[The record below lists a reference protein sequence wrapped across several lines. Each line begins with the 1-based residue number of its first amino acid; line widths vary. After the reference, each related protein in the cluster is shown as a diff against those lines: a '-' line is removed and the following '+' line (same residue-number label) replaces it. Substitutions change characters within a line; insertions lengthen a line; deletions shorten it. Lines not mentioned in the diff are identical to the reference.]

1 MASSRHCRLSY
12 AARAALG
19 DPCTVVVMRVW
30 QVHELGDPIDRL
42 ALGEV
47 DSPVPGP
54 GRLVV
59 DTEAVGLAFPD
70 VLQVRGE
77 YQVKP
82 PLPFT
87 PGSETAGTVVSVGD
101 GVSIDLIGR
110 RVVALGG
117 GLAEQ
122 IELPASQVF
131 EVPEGLSSAKAAA
144 IPMNYCTTWFALHDR
159 AKLAAGET
167 LLVTGASGGVGSAAI
182 QLGLAAGARVIAVA
196 GGADKVAACVALG
209 ADAVI
214 DHQEFGEQTELVDQ
228 VRELTDGRGVDVAYD
243 PVGGEMFKQVCRCMA
258 WDGRVLVIG
267 FVAGIPKLATNHVLL
282 KNYSVV
288 GVHWG
293 ASLARDPES
302 LGRQV
307 DSVMVLAK
315 ERTVDPLLH
324 PPYAF
329 EDAARALQD
338 IYDRQV
344 VGKVVAVLGG

>member
-1 MASSRHCRLSY
+1 M
-12 AARAALG
+12 
-19 DPCTVVVMRVW
+19 
-30 QVHELGDPIDRL
+30 
-42 ALGEV
+42 
-47 DSPVPGP
+47 
-54 GRLVV
+54 
-59 DTEAVGLAFPD
+59 GLAFPD

-82 PLPFT
+82 PLPFV
-87 PGSETAGTVVSVGD
+87 PGSETAGTVASVGE
-101 GVSIDLIGR
+101 GVSSDLIGR

-122 IELPASQVF
+122 IELPASQSF

-159 AKLAAGET
+159 AHLAAGET

-196 GGADKVAACVALG
+196 GGADKVAACESLG

-214 DHQEFGEQTELVDQ
+214 DHREVDDLVER
-228 VRELTDGRGVDVAYD
+228 VRELTDGKGVDVAYD
-243 PVGGEMFKQVCRCMA
+243 PVGGETFQQVRRCMA
-258 WDGRVLVIG
+258 WNGRLLVVG

-302 LGRQV
+302 LPSQV
-307 DSVMVLAK
+307 AAVMALVDEGA
-315 ERTVDPLLH
+315 VDPLLH
-324 PPYAF
+324 PPYVF

-344 VGKVVAVLGG
+344 VGKVVADLTA

>member
-1 MASSRHCRLSY
+1 M
-12 AARAALG
+12 RA
-19 DPCTVVVMRVW
+19 W
-30 QVHELGDPIDRL
+30 QVHELGDPIDRMVL
-42 ALGEV
+42 DEV
-47 DSPVPGP
+47 DLPVPGP

-59 DTEAVGLAFPD
+59 NTEAVGLAFPD

-82 PLPFT
+82 PLPFV
-87 PGSETAGTVVSVGD
+87 PGSETAGTVASVGE
-101 GVSIDLIGR
+101 GVSSDLIGR

-122 IELPASQVF
+122 IELPASQSF

-159 AKLAAGET
+159 AHLAAGET

-196 GGADKVAACVALG
+196 GGADKVAACESLG

-214 DHQEFGEQTELVDQ
+214 DHREVDDLVER
-228 VRELTDGRGVDVAYD
+228 VRELTDGKGVDVAYD
-243 PVGGEMFKQVCRCMA
+243 PVGGETFQQVRRCMA
-258 WDGRVLVIG
+258 WNGRLLVVG

-302 LGRQV
+302 LPSQV
-307 DSVMVLAK
+307 AAVMALVDEGA
-315 ERTVDPLLH
+315 VDPLLH

-329 EDAARALQD
+329 EQASRALQD
-338 IYDRQV
+338 IYDRNV
-344 VGKVVAVLGG
+344 VGKVVATLVL

>member
-1 MASSRHCRLSY
+1 M
-12 AARAALG
+12 RA
-19 DPCTVVVMRVW
+19 W

-42 ALGEV
+42 VMGEV
-47 DSPVPGP
+47 DPPTPGP

-59 DTEAVGLAFPD
+59 DAEAVGLAFPD

-87 PGSETAGTVVSVGD
+87 PGSETAGTVVAVGD
-101 GVSIDLIGR
+101 GVSADLVGR

-122 IELPASQVF
+122 VELPASQAF
-131 EVPEGLSSAKAAA
+131 EVPDGLSSAKAAA

-159 AKLAAGET
+159 ARLAEGET

-182 QLGLAAGARVIAVA
+182 QLGRAAGARVIAVA
-196 GGADKVAACVALG
+196 GGAEKVAACTALG

-214 DHQEFGEQTELVDQ
+214 DHRELSDPKELVER
-228 VRELTDGRGVDVAYD
+228 VRELTDGNGVDVAYD
-243 PVGGEMFKQVCRCMA
+243 PVGGDAFTQLQRCMA
-258 WDGRVLVIG
+258 WDGRLLVIG
-267 FVAGIPKLATNHVLL
+267 FVAGIPEIRTNHILL
-282 KNYSVV
+282 KNYSVM

-293 ASLARDPES
+293 ASLARAPES
-302 LGRQV
+302 LGHQV
-307 DSVMVLAK
+307 ASVMALAN
-315 ERTVDPLLH
+315 EGTVDPLLH

-344 VGKVVAVLGG
+344 VGKVVADLTA